1 MTSLGRVWNLRGV
14 KPVIK
19 TIMKFDYTYLYKA
32 VNPKTGE
39 SFDLTMPVI
48 NTNGMNKFLEEFKKY
63 IRKREVILIMDNA
76 PSHKSKYLKVPEGI
90 EIEYL
95 PPYSPQL
102 NPVERV
108 FQDIKKHFKNKVFD
122 SLDKLE
128 DKLFEVL
135 NSLSNEY
142 LKSLTFYPY
151 IKEAF
156 DMN

>member
-1 MTSLGRVWNLRGV
+1 E
-14 KPVIK
+14 IK
-19 TIMKFDYTYLYKA
+19 
-32 VNPKTGE
+32 
-39 SFDLTMPVI
+39 
-48 NTNGMNKFLEEFKKY
+48 
-63 IRKREVILIMDNA
+63 
-76 PSHKSKYLKVPEGI
+76 
-90 EIEYL
+90 YL

-128 DKLFEVL
+128 DKLFKVL

-151 IKEAF
+151 IREAF
-156 DMN
+156 SMI